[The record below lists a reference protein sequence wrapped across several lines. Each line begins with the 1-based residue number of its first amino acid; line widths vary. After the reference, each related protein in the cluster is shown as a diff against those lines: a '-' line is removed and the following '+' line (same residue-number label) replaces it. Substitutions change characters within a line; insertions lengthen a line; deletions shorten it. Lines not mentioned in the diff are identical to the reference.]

1 VQERVQ
7 AELQQDSCV
16 ALEVE
21 RRLVSNQQ
29 WVKIQQRQLQLRQQQ
44 IDQLKKSLM
53 WLGSWIGS
61 GNSAILFYLVS
72 LVIYL
77 TLGTAIGVNL
87 PDSIACNGGAKSA
100 CYQLRWDKSKV
111 VLPEQVDGIVKKYL
125 KSLKKNHS
133 RR

>member
-1 VQERVQ
+1 
-7 AELQQDSCV
+7 
-16 ALEVE
+16 
-21 RRLVSNQQ
+21 
-29 WVKIQQRQLQLRQQQ
+29 VKTGQRQLQIRQQQ
-44 IDQLKKSLM
+44 IDQLKKSLL

-77 TLGTAIGVNL
+77 TLGTAVGVNL
-87 PDSIACNGGAKSA
+87 PDGIACNGGAKSA

-111 VLPEQVDGIVKKYL
+111 VLPQQVDGIVREYL
-125 KSLKKNHS
+125 KSLKQQRL